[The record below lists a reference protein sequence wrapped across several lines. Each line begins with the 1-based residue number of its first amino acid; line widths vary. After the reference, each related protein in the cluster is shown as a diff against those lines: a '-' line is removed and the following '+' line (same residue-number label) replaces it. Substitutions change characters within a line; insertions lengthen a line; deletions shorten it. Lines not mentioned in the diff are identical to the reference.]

1 MIIQVKDKSFKPY
14 LSAEEISTQI
24 KKIAAQ
30 INIEYADKRP
40 IFIAILNGAFMFA
53 ADLFKDITIDAE
65 ISFIKLASYVGTKST
80 GNVITS
86 IGLDESLKGRHV
98 IIIEDIVD
106 TGTTLFKFLPQ
117 LRDQHPASLKL
128 AVLLSKPSSLIH
140 PINIDYLGFSV
151 PDKFLLGFGLDY
163 DGLGRN
169 LPAIYQLAD

>member
-1 MIIQVKDKSFKPY
+1 MIIQVKDKNFKPY

-24 KKIAAQ
+24 KKIGAQ
-30 INIEYADKRP
+30 INIDYAGKQP
-40 IFIAILNGAFMFA
+40 VFIAILNGAFMFA
-53 ADLFKDITIDAE
+53 ADLFKEITIDAE

-117 LRDQHPASLKL
+117 LHDQHPASLKL
-128 AVLLSKPSSLIH
+128 AVLLNKPESLQH
-140 PINIDYLGFSV
+140 AINIDYLGFSV